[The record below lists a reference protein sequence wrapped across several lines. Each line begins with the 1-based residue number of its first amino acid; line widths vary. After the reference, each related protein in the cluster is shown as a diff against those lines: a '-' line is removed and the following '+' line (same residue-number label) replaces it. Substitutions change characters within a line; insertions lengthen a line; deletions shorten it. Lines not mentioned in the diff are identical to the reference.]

1 MDFANKMKDNIKT
14 LLHTGFGHI
23 FIANVV
29 NQVIS
34 FISGFIL
41 IRVLT
46 KTDYGIYSYAFNIY
60 SFIALVNGFGVE
72 SACLQVCSENRNDRM
87 KCNSYM
93 RFGFLFGS
101 CFNIILGSV
110 IVFVAR
116 FFPFAINGT
125 AEIFVLFACL
135 PFLTTIF
142 NLVQAYFRYN
152 LLNAEYSKNSVVNT
166 ALILLGSVFGAFL
179 FNAAGLIVFRECAM
193 LLSIGIGI
201 YCFRLPL
208 KEILN
213 AIKLTVSE
221 KRDIFKIAG
230 ISMLNIATGQLLY
243 LIDVFLIGIM
253 ISDAMVVASYKTATI
268 IPNALLFIPTSLA
281 IYIYPYF
288 AEKQNDKR
296 WVKQKF
302 YSILKYFAPFN
313 ALISVGLIIFAPLII
328 QILFGKQYLDAV
340 PAFRILSLS
349 YFFSATFRKIIGNL
363 LVTQRKLKVNFWL
376 GITESVLNIISN
388 TILIYF
394 YGAIGAAIT
403 TLLICIISSFISMVY
418 FLRYLNKEIHRV
430 EVE

>member
-1 MDFANKMKDNIKT
+1 MDYIYKIKDNIRT

-23 FIANVV
+23 FIANVI
-29 NQVIS
+29 NQIIS

-46 KTDYGIYSYAFNIY
+46 KSDYGIYSYAFNIY
-60 SFIALVNGFGVE
+60 SFIALANGFGIE

-101 CFNIILGSV
+101 FFNVFLAIII
-110 IVFVAR
+110 IVMSK
-116 FFPFAINGT
+116 FFHFSIDGT
-125 AEIFVLFACL
+125 ADIFILFACL
-135 PFLTTIF
+135 PFLTTVF
-142 NLVQAYFRYN
+142 NLVQTYFRYN
-152 LLNAEYSKNSVVNT
+152 LLNAEYSKNSIVNT
-166 ALILLGSVFGAFL
+166 VLILLGSVFGAFL
-179 FNAAGLIVFRECAM
+179 FQAAGLIIFREIAM
-193 LLSIGIGI
+193 LISVCVGI
-201 YCFRLPL
+201 YFFRLPL
-208 KEILN
+208 KEIMKSAKIALE
-213 AIKLTVSE
+213 E
-221 KRDIFKIAG
+221 KKDVFKIAA

-243 LIDVFLIGIM
+243 LIDVFLIGLM
-253 ISDAMVVASYKTATI
+253 ISDALVVASYKTATI

-281 IYIYPYF
+281 VYIYPYF
-288 AEKQNDKR
+288 AEKQEDKQ

-313 ALISVGLIIFAPLII
+313 ALISIGLIIFAPFII
-328 QILFGKQYLDAV
+328 QILFGEQYLDAV

-394 YGAIGAAIT
+394 CGAIGAAIT
-403 TLLICIISSFISMVY
+403 TLLICIVSSAISMIY
-418 FLRYLNKEIHRV
+418 FIRYLNKNIC
-430 EVE
+430 